1 MFRRPTKEINA
12 EFQAEEKYLDS
23 IQRVV
28 REACSAAG
36 MNRKYISAVLLA
48 IEEGATNII
57 RHAYLYEKGSIRLR
71 IVTYQK
77 LISFSLIDTGR
88 SFRPEGSGKLDL
100 ERLVES
106 GRRGGLGFYMIQKIM
121 DSVEYVSSADHNELR
136 MTKRLGSEAAS
147 ETSPLLR
154 RMFTLRAKFSF
165 WTFVIVCIL
174 IGTAYYFIND
184 RTTREV
190 YSYLDGTVA
199 ALGKTLAEQAGLYII
214 NRRSDVEFDELVI
227 SYYSSNPV
235 LKRIVLTD
243 SSNVILAHSD
253 DIHNIRR
260 PYVYPQGTDRTL
272 IDVPQ
277 RWPVGGRQ
285 MNYLIL
291 PIRAGKRALGSVYIT
306 YTSELVQERLQNAK
320 DKILQVT
327 GLLLV
332 IGIVGIYLLS
342 NYFVKPIV
350 AITRRVRRFSSG
362 DLESELPL
370 EGAAEFFEISSALN
384 EMMTRIR
391 RDRASAIEREKMAK
405 EIEVAS
411 QIQKTLLPSRL
422 PDIPGLQ
429 VDAFYRAASIIGGDL
444 YDVFEISAGRFCLVV
459 ADVSGKGV
467 PASLVM
473 SMLRTVIRIF
483 ALDSATARETLQSVN
498 EYLSGNMPRGM
509 FVTVLMAIFDT
520 ATRKLDF
527 VSAGHNPLLLFK
539 SATRKVVKLNPSG
552 MPLGVPVTLEKNF
565 EDSLES
571 FDLQLDEGDLFFMYT
586 DGVTEAVDR
595 EGHQFGQ
602 DRIIDFLQDFH
613 QSKEKADIKALSK
626 AIVETVDSFSGFAS
640 QRDDITFVVGRTVP
654 VEPEKEAEEE
664 AGGEQSLDSRTIQEP
679 GGGEEGSF

>member
-1 MFRRPTKEINA
+1 MFSRPTKEISA
-12 EFQAEEKYLDS
+12 EFQAEEKCLDS
-23 IQRVV
+23 LQRVV
-28 REACSAAG
+28 REACAAAG
-36 MNRKYISAVLLA
+36 MNRKYVSAVLLA

-57 RHAYLYEKGSIRLR
+57 RHAYLYETGTIRLR
-71 IVTYQK
+71 IVTYKK

-100 ERLVES
+100 DRLVES

-121 DSVEYVSSADHNELR
+121 DSVEYVSSAGQNELR
-136 MTKRLGSEAAS
+136 MTKRLGAEAGS
-147 ETSPLLR
+147 ETPPLLR
-154 RMFTLRAKFSF
+154 RMFTLRVKFSF

-227 SYYSSNPV
+227 SYYTSNPV

-243 SSNVILAHSD
+243 SLSTILAHSD

-260 PYVYPQGTDRTL
+260 PYENPSGTDPTL
-272 IDVPQ
+272 METPQ
-277 RWPVGGRQ
+277 RWRSDGRQ
-285 MNYLIL
+285 MNYIIL
-291 PIRAGKRALGSVYIT
+291 PIKAGTRVLGSAYLT
-306 YTSELVQERLQNAK
+306 YTSEFVQERLENAK

-327 GLLLV
+327 GLLLL

-350 AITRRVRRFSSG
+350 GITRRVRRFSSG
-362 DLESELPL
+362 DLESELPP

-384 EMMTRIR
+384 EMMTRLR
-391 RDRASAIEREKMAK
+391 RDRESAIEREKMAK

-411 QIQKTLLPSRL
+411 QIQKTLLPTTLPRL
-422 PDIPGLQ
+422 PGLE

-444 YDVFEISAGRFCLVV
+444 YDVFEIGSGRCCLVV

-483 ALDSATARETLQSVN
+483 AQDSGSARDTLLSVN

-520 ATRKLDF
+520 SSRKLDF
-527 VSAGHNPLLLFK
+527 VSAGHNPLLLYK
-539 SATRKVVKLNPSG
+539 AATRKVVKLNPSG
-552 MPLGVPVTLEKNF
+552 MPLGVPVTLEQDFK
-565 EDSLES
+565 DSLES

-586 DGVTEAVDR
+586 DGITEAVDR
-595 EGHQFGQ
+595 EGNQFGL
-602 DRIIDFLQDFH
+602 DRMIDFLQGF
-613 QSKEKADIKALSK
+613 QEAGGNSEIELLSKE
-626 AIVETVDSFSGFAS
+626 IVNEVDSFSGFAT
-640 QRDDITFVVGRTVP
+640 QRDDITFILGRTLA
-654 VEPEKEAEEE
+654 VEEEKTDEKES
-664 AGGEQSLDSRTIQEP
+664 GERRVDSRTLQEP
-679 GGGEEGSF
+679 GGGDD

>member
-23 IQRVV
+23 IQRIV
-28 REACSAAG
+28 REVCTAAG
-36 MNRKYISAVLLA
+36 MNRKYVSAVLLA

-71 IVTYQK
+71 IVTYKK

-88 SFRPEGSGKLDL
+88 SFRPEGTGKLDL
-100 ERLVES
+100 NRLVES

-121 DSVEYVSSADHNELR
+121 DSVEYVSSAGQNELR
-136 MTKRLGSEAAS
+136 MTKWLGAEAGSA
-147 ETSPLLR
+147 TPPLLR

-165 WTFVIVCIL
+165 WTLVIVSIL

-184 RTTREV
+184 RSSREV
-190 YSYLDGTVA
+190 YNYLDGTVA

-227 SYYSSNPV
+227 SYYTSNPV

-260 PYVYPQGTDRTL
+260 PYQYPPEADPGFQSA
-272 IDVPQ
+272 PQ
-277 RWPVGGRQ
+277 RWRIENRET
-285 MNYLIL
+285 NYLIL
-291 PIRAGKRALGSVYIT
+291 PIRAGNRELGSAYLT
-306 YTSELVQERLQNAK
+306 YSSELVQQRLQLAK
-320 DKILQVT
+320 EKILQFT

-384 EMMTRIR
+384 EMMTRLR
-391 RDRASAIEREKMAK
+391 RDRESAIERERMAK

-411 QIQKTLLPSRL
+411 QIQKTLLPVRL
-422 PDIPGLQ
+422 PHLPGLEI
-429 VDAFYRAASIIGGDL
+429 DAFYRAASMIGGDL
-444 YDVFEISAGRFCLVV
+444 YDIFDIGGSRCCLVV

-483 ALDSATARETLQSVN
+483 AQGSASARDTLLSVN
-498 EYLSGNMPRGM
+498 DYLSGNMPRGM
-509 FVTVLMAIFDT
+509 FVTVLMAIFDSS
-520 ATRKLDF
+520 TRKLDF
-527 VSAGHNPLLLFK
+527 VSAGHNPLLLYK
-539 SATRKVVKLNPSG
+539 AATRKVVKLNPSG
-552 MPLGVPVTLEKNF
+552 MPLGVPVTLAKDF
-565 EDSLES
+565 GDSLES
-571 FDLQLDEGDLFFMYT
+571 FDLQLDEGDLFFIYT
-586 DGVTEAVDR
+586 DGITEAVDR
-595 EGHQFGQ
+595 EGNQYGLE
-602 DRIIDFLQDFH
+602 RMIDFLQGW
-613 QSKEKADIKALSK
+613 QEADRKSELKALSK
-626 AIVETVDSFSGFAS
+626 EIIDRVDSFSGFAA
-640 QRDDITFVVGRTVP
+640 QRDDITFVVGRTVA
-654 VEPEKEAEEE
+654 VKEDREDDEELD
-664 AGGEQSLDSRTIQEP
+664 EQTLDSRTLPES
-679 GGGEEGSF
+679 GTGEEGSF